1 MEFAPY
7 SPTLT
12 YSKNDKKTLKKYIKN
27 LYPSCITFG
36 KSMFRIHEFAG
47 CFDVFRPQKS
57 VNGDPPSRDPPKSAN
72 IYGFAQKRPPKK
84 PPKSCFCMKIDD
96 PDDAY
101 PLFQGG
107 RLGSGYS
114 FLTGR
119 QSSPPGLRPRDPHFR
134 GTPWFWHFL
143 SLFDV
148 FLMFFDDFY
157 DFQDPQF

>member
-57 VNGDPPSRDPPKSAN
+57 VNGDPPP
-72 IYGFAQKRPPKK
+72 
-84 PPKSCFCMKIDD
+84 
-96 PDDAY
+96 
-101 PLFQGG
+101 
-107 RLGSGYS
+107 
-114 FLTGR
+114 
-119 QSSPPGLRPRDPHFR
+119 
-134 GTPWFWHFL
+134 GTPQKVQT
-143 SLFDV
+143 SMDSPRN
-148 FLMFFDDFY
+148 
-157 DFQDPQF
+157 DPQKNPQNRVFV